1 LKGIQHNH
9 FQLFVKFFSAWS
21 DKSQIECSRIPLEP
35 SGQVGVDRVVVDFE
49 VDKQRVLLA
58 TVRDLL
64 NGQVL
69 VENGAIAQGALPQA
83 IAKLK

>member
-1 LKGIQHNH
+1 M
-9 FQLFVKFFSAWS
+9 
-21 DKSQIECSRIPLEP
+21 
-35 SGQVGVDRVVVDFE
+35 GVDRVVVDFE